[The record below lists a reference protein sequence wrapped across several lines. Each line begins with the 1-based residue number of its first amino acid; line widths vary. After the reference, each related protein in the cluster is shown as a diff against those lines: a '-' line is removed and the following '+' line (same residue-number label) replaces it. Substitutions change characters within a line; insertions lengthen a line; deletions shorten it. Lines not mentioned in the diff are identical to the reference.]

1 MTIKHNLKLS
11 KLDQKKGLKLPNS
24 LTDDLAYICG
34 VLAGDGGIYYREK
47 KKEYYLQCAGNP
59 KDERKFYD
67 EVLFKKISQIF
78 GIIPKMK
85 LLSSGEIYGFRIYS
99 KTLYLF
105 LTEVLGLPSGDK
117 NKSLEIP
124 EFILK
129 EGPLL
134 ISYLRGVFD
143 TDGCICFKRK
153 KTYPVI
159 SLSSKSDTFISMISQ
174 ELKKKGFQFYEV
186 YNYKTIDP
194 RIKKGY
200 TIKSIIEICG
210 IKHLEKWMNIY
221 NFYNPKHLK
230 KIKDNYK

>member
-200 TIKSIIEICG
+200 TIKSIIEI
-210 IKHLEKWMNIY
+210 I
-221 NFYNPKHLK
+221 
-230 KIKDNYK
+230 